1 MTARLIDGTAVG
13 KKIREQVRQK
23 IDAIT
28 NTGSRPPC
36 LAVLLVGDDPA
47 SQVYVKHKEKACAEA
62 GITSK
67 TFRLPTSTTES
78 DLLTLIAKLND
89 DPAIDG
95 ILPQLPMPSHINR
108 VKVIDSI
115 SPAKDVD
122 GLSFYN
128 QGRLAWN
135 LPALR
140 PCTPAGVMEL
150 LKHEGVNCAGKKA
163 VVIGRSVLVGLPM
176 QMLLQHA
183 NATVTCV
190 HSKTPNPEEI
200 AKTADIL
207 IAAAGVKHLVTS
219 EWIKPGAVVI
229 DVGIHKHDNGKLTGD
244 VKPDDAKST
253 ASLFTPVPGGV
264 GPMTIAM
271 LMVNCL
277 QAYEAKQG
285 FTSKA

>member
-13 KKIREQVRQK
+13 KKIRERVRQK
-23 IDAIT
+23 VAAIT
-28 NTGSRPPC
+28 AAGRRPPC

-47 SQVYVKHKEKACAEA
+47 SNVYVKYKEKASAEA

-67 TFRLPTSTTES
+67 TFRLPASTTQAE
-78 DLLTLIAKLND
+78 LLTLITELNED
-89 DPAIDG
+89 TAIDS
-95 ILPQLPMPSHINR
+95 ILPQLPMPAQINR
-108 VKVIDSI
+108 VNIISAID
-115 SPAKDVD
+115 PAKDVD

-135 LPALR
+135 LPAMR
-140 PCTPAGVMEL
+140 PCTPSGVMEL
-150 LKHEGVNCAGKKA
+150 LRHEGVDCTGKHA
-163 VVIGRSVLVGLPM
+163 VVVGRSVLVGLPM

-183 NATVTCV
+183 NATVTCI
-190 HSKTPNPEEI
+190 HSKSVHPEKI

-207 IAAAGVKHLVTS
+207 IAAAGVKHLITKD
-219 EWIKPGAVVI
+219 WIKPGAVVI
-229 DVGIHKHDNGKLTGD
+229 DVGIHKKDDGKLTGD
-244 VKPDDAKST
+244 VIPEDALNL

-277 QAYEAKQG
+277 EAYESKQ
-285 FTSKA
+285 